1 MKVTEFVSE
10 VTRLEGGAVNL
21 PVAQV
26 AEVVKLINDNLFGIP
41 YMLIRMKRMKKV
53 K

>member
-26 AEVVKLINDNLFGIP
+26 AEVVKLVNKLLWGIP
-41 YMLIRMKRMKKV
+41 YALIRFKKAF
-53 K
+53 KK